1 MIFAA
6 HANVRKVKMEPDKFF
21 DYLNDLRK
29 ESKQEHELLHKR
41 VSDMKDELLLEMKEI
56 RKEQS
61 AVNKRM
67 DERISKLEMWKWT
80 IVGGAIVLGFV
91 LSGGIEKISN
101 LLS

>member
-1 MIFAA
+1 MFAQ
-6 HANVRKVKMEPDKFF
+6 HANVRKVKMEPDQIF
-21 DYLNDLRK
+21 DYINDLRK

>member
-1 MIFAA
+1 MFAQ
-6 HANVRKVKMEPDKFF
+6 HVNVRKAKMEPDKFF